1 MSVEELVNVPPEGII
16 DLLLTRRRLLQDQ
29 LPYMIQGLEETRD
42 QMQIAY
48 DTLKPKYLKKMDEI
62 NRFRMERDEAH
73 SEAKELRN
81 KVEKLQDDLARNGQM
96 KSLDPRWKKD
106 KLLSELDSI
115 DDRIQTS
122 ALDHVE
128 ERKLLE
134 ERRKLIRRNDDWLEE
149 RKQANPELAEYVQ
162 ARRDMSRLY
171 QSGNR
176 AHQDMIQTLEKSASS
191 RKKFNQTRKDLRDA
205 KTQLEAAGR
214 LMEESEQAITYWA
227 RRKENGIGEIEP
239 DPMLK
244 NPKFYIHNLGEKAQR
259 IREGNTS
266 AAGRRRKKRNRKKT
280 TEVEEE

>member
-191 RKKFNQTRKDLRDA
+191 RKKFNQTRKDLRDC
-205 KTQLEAAGR
+205 L
-214 LMEESEQAITYWA
+214 LY
-227 RRKENGIGEIEP
+227 
-239 DPMLK
+239 
-244 NPKFYIHNLGEKAQR
+244 
-259 IREGNTS
+259 TS
-266 AAGRRRKKRNRKKT
+266 PSPRDA
-280 TEVEEE
+280 

>member
-214 LMEESEQAITYWA
+214 LMEESEQAISYWA

-244 NPKFYIHNLGEKAQR
+244 NPKFHIHNLGEKAQR